1 MLVNTKTEII
11 YYTIPT
17 DFELEFNICGSC
29 PMRLL
34 TETAGDI
41 NSLLSSLSR
50 AFARNRVVMVTG
62 PMNTGAL
69 EAIAEAIGYSTVDTD
84 SEEYYHTETHLSSLI
99 KGSVPLITED
109 GILGGCIIESGEQAL
124 ILLTS
129 EKAVQ
134 RELMKKFV
142 EPYIGAINK
151 LENSEETDEA
161 TQPAEKL
168 PVEEVF
174 EEPELEEEKEDTQ
187 AEPEIEYLDDIIDD
201 VFEDKKTERNG
212 LNIATLII
220 LILLLITVAALV
232 YTLIWVPLSEG
243 TPILDNLK
251 NIINSLLG

>member
-17 DFELEFNICGSC
+17 DFELEFNICGCC

-34 TETAGDI
+34 TETADDI
-41 NSLLSSLSR
+41 NSLLSTLSR

-69 EAIAEAIGYSTVDTD
+69 EAIAEAIGYSTVSTD
-84 SEEYYHTETHLSSLI
+84 SEEYYHTESHLSALI
-99 KGSVPLITED
+99 ENSVPLITED
-109 GILGGCIIESGEQAL
+109 GILGGCITESGEQAL

-129 EKAVQ
+129 EKSVQ
-134 RELMKKFV
+134 RELMKKLI

-151 LENSEETDEA
+151 LENSGVTDEA
-161 TQPAEKL
+161 EDSAEEL
-168 PVEEVF
+168 PTDEVF
-174 EEPELEEEKEDTQ
+174 EEPELKDEEVTQ
-187 AEPEIEYLDDIIDD
+187 KEPEIEYLDDIIDD

-212 LNIATLII
+212 LNFATLII
-220 LILLLITVAALV
+220 LILLLITVAALA
-232 YTLIWVPLSEG
+232 YTLILVPLMNG
-243 TPILDNLK
+243 TPILENLN